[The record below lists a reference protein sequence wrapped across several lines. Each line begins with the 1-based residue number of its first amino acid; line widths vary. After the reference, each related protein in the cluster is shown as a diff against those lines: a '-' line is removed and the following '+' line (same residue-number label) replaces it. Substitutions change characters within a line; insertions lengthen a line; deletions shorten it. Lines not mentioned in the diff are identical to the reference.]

1 MEQFLTPPVMHNFP
15 HSIVAFSR
23 NYSSSA
29 VRILQYATQK
39 FIKDNI
45 VNTEIIDQSHL
56 RLWLKIGG
64 LASLAAG
71 LGLGLLTL
79 ASVAGIWLGV
89 WDFRRGFSLL
99 GMANQYAQWLAWACL
114 LVAAATLIAA
124 QLFKVKNT
132 AKFLSLAA
140 TGALVAW
147 VAYLIPESFRPGEGV
162 NYPPIHDISTNR
174 ITPPEF
180 VVLTP
185 LRADAPNTLEYGNS
199 PNMTPERLIELTN
212 EAYPDLV
219 TRRYSEAA
227 DVVFEKAL
235 AAVDELGWERV
246 AEDATAG
253 RIEATDTTFWF
264 RFKDDVV
271 IKIEQQGSDTVV
283 DARSVSRVGT
293 GDVGANAIRLRKLFG
308 LLEN

>member
-1 MEQFLTPPVMHNFP
+1 MT
-15 HSIVAFSR
+15 S
-23 NYSSSA
+23 
-29 VRILQYATQK
+29 
-39 FIKDNI
+39 
-45 VNTEIIDQSHL
+45 EITDQAEP

-64 LASLAAG
+64 LASLALG

-79 ASVAGIWLGV
+79 ASAAGIWLGI

-99 GMANQYAQWLAWACL
+99 GAANQVGQWLAWACL
-114 LVAAATLIAA
+114 LVTVATFTTG
-124 QLFKVKNT
+124 QVFKVKN
-132 AKFLSLAA
+132 AGKFVSLAA
-140 TGALVAW
+140 IGALLAW

-174 ITPPEF
+174 SNPPEF
-180 VVLTP
+180 VAIVP
-185 LRADAPNTLEYGNS
+185 LRADAPNTLVYGGSN
-199 PNMTPERLIELTN
+199 NMTPEQLIEQTD

-219 TRRYSEAA
+219 TQRYSEP
-227 DVVFEKAL
+227 VNVIFEKAL
-235 AAVDELGWERV
+235 AAVDDLGWELV
-246 AEDATAG
+246 AADASAG

-293 GDVGANAIRLRKLFG
+293 GDVGANAIRLRKMFA

>member
-1 MEQFLTPPVMHNFP
+1 MT
-15 HSIVAFSR
+15 S
-23 NYSSSA
+23 
-29 VRILQYATQK
+29 
-39 FIKDNI
+39 
-45 VNTEIIDQSHL
+45 EITDQAKP

-64 LASLAAG
+64 LSSLAVG

-79 ASVAGIWLGV
+79 ASAAGIWLGF

-99 GMANQYAQWLAWACL
+99 GAANQYGQWLAWACL
-114 LVAAATLIAA
+114 LVTVATFAAG
-124 QLFKVKNT
+124 QVFKIEN
-132 AKFLSLAA
+132 ASKFVSLAA
-140 TGALVAW
+140 AGALVAW

-174 ITPPEF
+174 INPPEF
-180 VVLTP
+180 VAVAP
-185 LRADAPNTLEYGNS
+185 LRADAPNTLVYGGSN
-199 PNMTPERLIELTN
+199 NMTPEQLIEQTN

-219 TRRYSEAA
+219 TQRYDESA

-235 AAVDELGWERV
+235 AAVDDLGWELV
-246 AEDATAG
+246 AADTSAG

-271 IKIEQQGSDTVV
+271 IKIDQQGSDTVV

-293 GDVGANAIRLRKLFG
+293 GDVGANAIRLRKLFA

>member
-1 MEQFLTPPVMHNFP
+1 MT
-15 HSIVAFSR
+15 
-23 NYSSSA
+23 
-29 VRILQYATQK
+29 
-39 FIKDNI
+39 
-45 VNTEIIDQSHL
+45 TEITDQTKL

-64 LASLAAG
+64 LASLVVG

-79 ASVAGIWLGV
+79 ASAAGIWLGF

-99 GMANQYAQWLAWACL
+99 GAANQYGQWLAWACVL
-114 LVAAATLIAA
+114 ITVAIFAASQVL
-124 QLFKVKNT
+124 KVSN
-132 AKFLSLAA
+132 AGKFISLAA

-174 ITPPEF
+174 INPPTF
-180 VVLTP
+180 VAIAP
-185 LRADAPNTLEYGNS
+185 LRADAPNTLVYGGSN
-199 PNMTPERLIELTN
+199 NMTPEKLIGATE

-219 TRRYSEAA
+219 TQRYSEA
-227 DVVFEKAL
+227 VSVIFQRAL
-235 AAVDELGWERV
+235 AAVDDLGWELV
-246 AEDATAG
+246 AQDASAG

-271 IKIEQQGSDTVV
+271 ITIEQQGSDTVV

-293 GDVGANAIRLRKLFG
+293 GDVGANAIRLRKMFA